1 MPPQK
6 RKFSSKKID
15 DDKKAGLPT
24 SRKKVVKKRRITT
37 KVISKPTP
45 KLFKKTMRK
54 KTPLRKKKV
63 VKEKKEIENFLDDI
77 YENKKSSRNMNEI
90 EMKKRH
96 PIIKFFFTLILLG
109 GFFAGIAWVGFFTFP
124 GNKTFTEDSVKLTI
138 EGPKYVNLGATT
150 TYRIN
155 YGNLQKMDL
164 DNVLLSIKYPNGFE
178 IIEVLPEGKNST
190 NNEWDL
196 DVLNPKETGYI
207 EITGKM
213 YGALKQEQSLRA
225 FLNYS
230 PKNFESELQTVATL
244 TNKIDKTPF
253 KLSVTGPDSVVVG
266 NDVEYKFTLETTEL
280 ILGQVI
286 ELVPQFPENFYITE
300 SEPELNQDKIW
311 MVVDKTTT
319 STLEKQEFTIVGKYS
334 EGEFDKL
341 TAGVELQLYTNS
353 DQTYSL
359 AKSEIN
365 SLLSKNDLGFSLAIN
380 GSTKDFSSTPD
391 ELLTISLRIKNSS
404 KEEFSDARIKLWLDA
419 PALKRDSLLD
429 WAEVSDDN
437 DGDIQGI
444 QLTDTHRRGQI
455 IWNKRH
461 VPALG
466 EITSDDEVV
475 IDLNIPIKNSNEIN
489 LSELQGHVINI
500 TSEISFKKDGKEK
513 VISSN
518 PINITINSDLTFENR
533 DEVTTED
540 GKEVHNVTWILNNSL
555 HPLENIKVSA
565 DVYGNIDSIT
575 TEDTIDGKLF
585 YDEKNSKIT
594 WEIKQMPVEVDIFAL
609 PIKIK
614 LSKKDL
620 SQEILVSKVHIEATD
635 TVTKE
640 TLSFMGEE
648 VEL

>member
-6 RKFSSKKID
+6 RSFSSKKID
-15 DDKKAGLPT
+15 DDK
-24 SRKKVVKKRRITT
+24 KKVVKKRRITT
-37 KVISKPTP
+37 KKITTP
-45 KLFKKTMRK
+45 KTIKKPIRK
-54 KTPLRKKKV
+54 TLPRKKKKV
-63 VKEKKEIENFLDDI
+63 REKKEIEGFLDDI
-77 YENKKSSRNMNEI
+77 YENKKGSSKMNEI
-90 EMKKRH
+90 QIKKRH
-96 PIIKFFFTLILLG
+96 PILKFFFTLIILG
-109 GFFAGIAWVGFFTFP
+109 GFFAGIAWIGFFTFP
-124 GNKTFTEDSVKLTI
+124 GNKTFTEDSVKLSI
-138 EGPKYVNLGATT
+138 EGPKYVNLGTTT

-155 YGNLQKMDL
+155 YSNLQKMDL
-164 DNVLLSIKYPNGFE
+164 NNVVLSVKYPNGFE
-178 IIEVLPEGKNST
+178 IIETIPKGKNST

-196 DVLNPKETGYI
+196 DILNPKETGYI

-244 TNKIDKTPF
+244 TNKIDQTPF

-266 NDVEYKFTLETTEL
+266 NDVEYKFTLETTES

-311 MVVDKTTT
+311 VIADRTTT
-319 STLEKQEFTIVGKYS
+319 STLEKQEFTITGKYS
-334 EGEFDKL
+334 ESEDDKL
-341 TAGVELQLYTNS
+341 TAGIDLQLYTNS
-353 DQTYSL
+353 GQTYSL

-365 SLLSKNDLGFSLAIN
+365 SLLSKNDLGYSLAIN
-380 GSTKDFSSTPD
+380 GSTKDFSSVPD

-404 KEEFSDARIKLWLDA
+404 EEEFSNAKIKLWLDA

-444 QLTDTHRRGQI
+444 QLTDDHRRGQI

-461 VPALG
+461 IPAL
-466 EITSDDEVV
+466 ENITSGDEVV
-475 IDLNIPIKNSNEIN
+475 IDLNIPIKNSNEIS
-489 LSELQGHVINI
+489 LSELQGYIINI
-500 TSEISFKKDGKEK
+500 TSEISFEKDGKEK

-518 PINITINSDLTFENR
+518 PINITINSDLSFENR
-533 DEVTTED
+533 DKITKED
-540 GKEVHNVTWILNNSL
+540 GKEVHNVTWIINNSF
-555 HPLENIKVSA
+555 HPLENIKISA
-565 DVYGNIDSIT
+565 DVYGNINSIT
-575 TEDTIDGKLF
+575 TEDSIDGKLF

-635 TVTKE
+635 TITKE
-640 TLSFMGEE
+640 TLSFIGEE
-648 VEL
+648 IKL